1 MKDILKEILVYGL
14 PLGILIVIV
23 SYFLG
28 LEDFSFQTIILE
40 LIGGL
45 VGGLIY
51 SLPIRELKSFIYKQN
66 NIILIE
72 NEQTVK

>member
-45 VGGLIY
+45 VGELIY

-72 NEQTVK
+72 NEQIVK

>member
-72 NEQTVK
+72 NEQIVK